1 MKAGRC
7 PLVHALLVAED
18 SPETASYVRTIANT
32 PGFSLLASVTN
43 SEEALSYLEVL
54 NVDLLLI
61 DQFITSMTGIEL
73 LMHIR
78 RIGLEVDAILI
89 STIRESGNVQLAL
102 RYGVVDYLVKP
113 VAPERFRAALV
124 RYRDTIRAMA
134 DQTTIGQEDIDH
146 LLSTSPG
153 TGFSLPKGLDQLTL
167 ERVLD
172 NVRKT
177 PGERSTKDIADS
189 VGLSRVTT
197 RKYLEYLKNTGEISS
212 RLEYR
217 SSGRPLALYGL
228 AGKE

>member
-7 PLVHALLVAED
+7 PLIHALLVAEN

-32 PGFSLLASVTN
+32 SGFSLLSSVAT
-43 SEEALSYLEVL
+43 SEEALNYLEAL

-89 STIRESGNVQLAL
+89 STVRESGNVQLAL

-134 DQTTIGQEDIDH
+134 DQNTIDQEDIDH
-146 LLSTSPG
+146 LLRSSPG

-172 NVRKT
+172 DLRKT
-177 PGERSTKDIADS
+177 PMERSTRDIADS

-197 RKYLEYLKNTGEISS
+197 RKYLDYLKETGEVSS

-217 SSGRPLALYGL
+217 TSGRPLALYGL
-228 AGKE
+228 VSEG

>member
-1 MKAGRC
+1 M
-7 PLVHALLVAED
+7 VAEN
-18 SPETASYVRTIANT
+18 SPETSSYDRTIANT
-32 PGFSLLASVTN
+32 SGFSLLSSVAT
-43 SEEALSYLEVL
+43 SEEALNYLEAL

-89 STIRESGNVQLAL
+89 STVRESGNVQLAL

-134 DQTTIGQEDIDH
+134 DQNTIDQEDIDH
-146 LLSTSPG
+146 LLRSSPG

-172 NVRKT
+172 DLRKT
-177 PGERSTKDIADS
+177 PMERSTRDIADS

-197 RKYLEYLKNTGEISS
+197 RKYLDYLKETGEVSS

-217 SSGRPLALYGL
+217 TSGRPLALYGL
-228 AGKE
+228 VSEG

>member
-7 PLVHALLVAED
+7 PLVHVLLVAEN

-32 PGFSLLASVTN
+32 PGFSLLSSVST
-43 SEEALSYLEVL
+43 SEEALSYLEAL

-78 RIGLEVDAILI
+78 RIGLEVDAILL
-89 STIRESGNVQLAL
+89 STVRESGNVQLAL
-102 RYGVVDYLVKP
+102 RYGVVDYLVRP

-124 RYRDTIRAMA
+124 RYRDTIRAMT
-134 DQTTIGQEDIDH
+134 DQATIGQEDIDQ
-146 LLSTSPG
+146 LLRTSPG
-153 TGFSLPKGLDQLTL
+153 TGFALPKGLDRLTL
-167 ERVLD
+167 ERVLED
-172 NVRKT
+172 LRRT
-177 PGERSTKDIADS
+177 PEERSTQDIADS

-197 RKYLEYLKNTGEISS
+197 RKYLDYLKETGEVSR

-217 SSGRPLALYGL
+217 ASGRPLALYGL
-228 AGKE
+228 FSRR